1 MATEPKDPETTPP
14 PDAPMEVVAPTD
26 AVVPAARR
34 PGLPARTSPPPPSE
48 HPPLDVARRVVEF
61 AEDKKAADI
70 VLLEIAP
77 FTTVADY
84 LVICSGGSE
93 RQLGAIGDAVAAKIR
108 EYALYERSAAR
119 AATEP

>member
-61 AEDKKAADI
+61 AEDKFTVIFDGKKVIEASDDSLKDAGKVGVWTKADS
-70 VLLEIAP
+70 VTLFDDFNYGE
-77 FTTVADY
+77 
-84 LVICSGGSE
+84 
-93 RQLGAIGDAVAAKIR
+93 K
-108 EYALYERSAAR
+108 
-119 AATEP
+119 